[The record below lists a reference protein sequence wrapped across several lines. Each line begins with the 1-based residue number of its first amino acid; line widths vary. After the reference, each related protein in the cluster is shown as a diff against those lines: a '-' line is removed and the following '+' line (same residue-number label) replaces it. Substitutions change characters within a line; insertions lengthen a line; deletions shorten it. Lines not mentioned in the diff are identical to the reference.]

1 MQSSAP
7 RHFLRR
13 AFTCSCSTKPTR
25 IHGAILFNS
34 THNSLVGRSQIQV
47 NQRIDTS
54 RPFTTSP
61 LLQRKKKK
69 EIAEQE
75 EDPKN
80 AIPPEKVVDEA
91 FDFRDLDDGF
101 ARNIDKLKEGLSKL
115 RPGGRLDPEVIENFR
130 VTFSGRN
137 GTERLGDLATVIRK
151 GGRTISVIVA
161 EEENLRAVTNTIGT
175 SQHSL
180 NPIPDPESAL
190 TLNVDIPPPTTES
203 RNAVKHAAK
212 ELMETANHAIRQVRG
227 DYQKKLRKLEL
238 DKKTRVPKDEMVRA
252 HKEMEKKNEA
262 AVKEVKRIYEERI
275 KALDR

>member
-1 MQSSAP
+1 MP
-7 RHFLRR
+7 
-13 AFTCSCSTKPTR
+13 
-25 IHGAILFNS
+25 I
-34 THNSLVGRSQIQV
+34 
-47 NQRIDTS
+47 
-54 RPFTTSP
+54 
-61 LLQRKKKK
+61 RKKKK

-91 FDFRDLDDGF
+91 FDFKDLDDDF

-137 GTERLGDLATVIRK
+137 GTERLGDLAT
-151 GGRTISVIVA
+151 
-161 EEENLRAVTNTIGT
+161 NLRAVTNTIGT